1 MLVKY
6 SSAFVVMPGG
16 FGTLDE
22 AFEVMTLVQTGKLE
36 RFPIVGMGGD
46 FWQHLRSFAR
56 DTMLQEKVISPGDLE
71 FIHPAATADEA
82 VQIIQRRAGES
93 S

>member
-22 AFEVMTLVQTGKLE
+22 AFEVMTLVQTGKLD
-36 RFPIVGMGGD
+36 RFPIVGMGGE
-46 FWQHLRSFAR
+46 FWQQLRNFAQE
-56 DTMLQEKVISPGDLE
+56 TMLNEGVISPEDLDL
-71 FIHPAATADEA
+71 IHKATTPDEA
-82 VQIIQRRAGES
+82 LQIIQGR
-93 S
+93 

>member
-22 AFEVMTLVQTGKLE
+22 AFEIMTLVQTGKVD

-56 DTMLQEKVISPGDLE
+56 NTMLDEGTISPEDLD
-71 FIHPAATADEA
+71 FIHNAATAEEA
-82 VQIIQRRAGES
+82 LQIIQGR
-93 S
+93 